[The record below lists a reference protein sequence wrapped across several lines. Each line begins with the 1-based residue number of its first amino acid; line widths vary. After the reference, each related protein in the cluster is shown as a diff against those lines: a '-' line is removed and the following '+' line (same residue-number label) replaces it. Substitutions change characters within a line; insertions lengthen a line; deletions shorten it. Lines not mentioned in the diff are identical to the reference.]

1 MSLRMPKHIFTVEE
15 YDQMVATGI
24 LTEDDR
30 VELIEGE
37 IIEMAA
43 IGKRHASC
51 VDLLAET
58 LTEQSNRR
66 FIVRVQNP
74 VQINDLSEPEPD
86 IALLVR
92 REDFYRRQTPRPED
106 VLLVIEVADSS
117 LEHDRRTKLPAY
129 AHAAIPE
136 FWLVNLVEERIEI
149 YTAPVD
155 GKYTQVA
162 HITSGERLAS
172 VTIPNLTLDAET
184 LLA

>member
-1 MSLRMPKHIFTVEE
+1 MSLRMPKRAFTVEE

-30 VELIEGE
+30 LELIEGE

-43 IGKRHASC
+43 VGKRRASC
-51 VDLLAET
+51 VNLLAES

-66 FIVRVQNP
+66 FIVSAQNP
-74 VQINDLSEPEPD
+74 IQISDLSEPEPD
-86 IALLVR
+86 IALLIR
-92 REDFYRRQTPRPED
+92 REDFYRRQTPRAED
-106 VLLVIEVADSS
+106 VLLVVEVSDSS

-129 AHAAIPE
+129 ALAGIPE

-149 YTAPVD
+149 YTQPAE
-155 GKYTQVA
+155 GKYTQVV
-162 HITSGERLAS
+162 HITSGDKLISA
-172 VTIPNLTLDAET
+172 TIPDLALDADA